1 MTNAIRG
8 AASNFFLFFDIFV
21 ASTMN
26 RIVAFAGFSQIAD
39 KGRIKFVNLYNERPS
54 ENTRAN

>member
-39 KGRIKFVNLYNERPS
+39 KMVFVPCLNGVE
-54 ENTRAN
+54 